1 MEKRML
7 GNLAVSA
14 IGVGCMGMS
23 HATGAPMDMD
33 AAARVLRA
41 AAEMGYTFFDTAQNY
56 GFKADPHHNEKIL
69 GKAFQGMRDRVV
81 IASKCGVDF
90 DYAVDPDVPPLLYD
104 SSRKKIRDS
113 VEGSLRRL
121 GTDYIDLYFQARID
135 PKIEPEE
142 VAETMKELIEEG
154 KILHWGISE
163 VDEAYLKRANAVCP
177 VTAVENNYN
186 IINRAHEDLI
196 PFLEAHH
203 IGWVAYGPMFKGLL
217 SGTFQKGTRFARDD
231 WRSRLVNDEN
241 LDRYHPL
248 LTYLAALGAEKDATS
263 GQIALAWV
271 LQRKPYIVPI
281 PGMRSVERLTENAK
295 AALLSLSAEE
305 MDQIEGLALHPAA
318 PDKSHG

>member
-7 GNLAVSA
+7 GDMEVSA

-23 HATGAPMDMD
+23 HAAGTPMDMD
-33 AAARVLRA
+33 DAARILRA
-41 AAEMGYTFFDTAQNY
+41 AAEMGYSFFDTAKNY
-56 GFKADPHHNEKIL
+56 GFKADPNHNEKIL
-69 GKAFQGMRDRVV
+69 GKAFQGIRDQVV

-90 DYAVDPDVPPLLYD
+90 DYAVDPDVPPLLYA
-104 SSRKKIRDS
+104 SSREGIRKS

-121 GTDYIDLYFQARID
+121 NTDYIDLYFQARID
-135 PKIEPEE
+135 PKVEPEE
-142 VAETMKELIEEG
+142 VAETMKELIQEG
-154 KILHWGISE
+154 KILHWCISE
-163 VDEAYLKRANAVCP
+163 VGEEYLRRANAVCP

-186 IINRAHEDLI
+186 IINRAHEDVI

-217 SGTFQKGTRFARDD
+217 SGTFQKGTHFARDD

-248 LTYLAALGAEKDATS
+248 LSYLAALGEEKGATP
-263 GQIALAWV
+263 GQLALAWV

-281 PGMRSVERLTENAK
+281 PGMRSVERLKENAG
-295 AALLSLSAEE
+295 AVQFDLTAEE
-305 MDQIEGLALHPAA
+305 MKKIDELV
-318 PDKSHG
+318 